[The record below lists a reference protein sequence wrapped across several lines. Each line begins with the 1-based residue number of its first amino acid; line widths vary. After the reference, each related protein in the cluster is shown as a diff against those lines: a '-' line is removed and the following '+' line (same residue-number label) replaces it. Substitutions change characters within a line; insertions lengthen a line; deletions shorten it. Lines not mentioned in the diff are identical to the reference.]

1 MRRFYDPVHGSVMLD
16 GRDIRDLNLAWLR
29 RQMGLVAQVRPFLA
43 ADAAVRTWLHG
54 CTSRLSAPRP
64 PQEPTL
70 FATTIRQNILFGRE
84 DATEEETIAAAK
96 AANAWVRGWYE

>member
-1 MRRFYDPVHGSVMLD
+1 MPSLTHHSHRVALTHRYYDPAAGMVTLD
-16 GRDIRDLNLAWLR
+16 GRDLRSLNLQWLR
-29 RQMGLVAQVRPFLA
+29 SQTGLVA
-43 ADAAVRTWLHG
+43 
-54 CTSRLSAPRP
+54 
-64 PQEPTL
+64 QEPTL